1 MSTTYLAH
9 PPPFTPHSI
18 RGHNY
23 NPDLSSSTIRL
34 LYLNPNGLANT
45 NPYVKT
51 AAIVNAAHQF
61 HRDGILCAEVNA
73 FMGNVT
79 IRKGNEA
86 IFKQV
91 GNGGSLLC
99 GYNTYHI
106 HASSRCAYPTALAGG
121 VCQWFGPKV
130 INRLAHQPPDP
141 IGRFVTS
148 TIIGPRNQ
156 AISIITVY
164 RPVKTGSGLNPVIA
178 QHKRVLG
185 RKSDP
190 RRQILLDLTDLI
202 SDLQRKGDDIIVAMD
217 ANEELPSTPSIIPSE
232 LEQFLLNNKVSD
244 AMTTI
249 HGYEAVPSCDR
260 SSRSP
265 IDFIFCSPS
274 LLRWLKI
281 AMLDKMSG
289 CPSDHRTF
297 IIDVDTAGLW
307 RAPLH
312 HTPSPTPR
320 GFTSANKPRT
330 TAYINRLHDLLRESD
345 FNQIIEQAQHASA
358 NNETESIMRA
368 QLERADNIMTSCM
381 LRAEQFIM
389 PR

>member
-45 NPYVKT
+45 SPYDKT
-51 AAIVNAAHQF
+51 ATLVTAAHQF
-61 HRDGILCAEVNA
+61 HPDGI
-73 FMGNVT
+73 
-79 IRKGNEA
+79 
-86 IFKQV
+86 
-91 GNGGSLLC
+91 
-99 GYNTYHI
+99 HI

-232 LEQFLLNNKVSD
+232 LLFSV
-244 AMTTI
+244 
-249 HGYEAVPSCDR
+249 G
-260 SSRSP
+260 
-265 IDFIFCSPS
+265 
-274 LLRWLKI
+274 
-281 AMLDKMSG
+281 
-289 CPSDHRTF
+289 
-297 IIDVDTAGLW
+297 
-307 RAPLH
+307 
-312 HTPSPTPR
+312 
-320 GFTSANKPRT
+320 
-330 TAYINRLHDLLRESD
+330 
-345 FNQIIEQAQHASA
+345 
-358 NNETESIMRA
+358 
-368 QLERADNIMTSCM
+368 
-381 LRAEQFIM
+381 
-389 PR
+389 